1 MRFSAVFGMFLEIC
15 FAFDSETD
23 KTPKNS
29 TLFSVV
35 LSLDTIGGGGVEWGK
50 WAFFLIVPEKRRKR
64 RTKTMRKKSL
74 RFISAA
80 LAVSMMASTLPVG
93 AFALE
98 VGAGETTAAVSEQ
111 EAATVLSHDGGTIN
125 AGHYIMESGNYTGGF
140 TIDTTGDV
148 TIDIT
153 GEVTVT
159 GVVKFLHVTGTGKV
173 IINGTKDGVDQKIK
187 MTTNCKTVDTEDTGI
202 VYLDAAGA
210 DVTCNGGDYYS
221 VETSNVVSAYS
232 VFCVKDGSLK
242 LNEVTAEAGNRTGVV
257 DCGKT
262 NSSASVE
269 IHGGSFKASGIDS
282 EVIDCR
288 YKGSV
293 SIYNAKLE
301 MHNGGNYVL
310 SASGSSADLK
320 IYNSTVVGENENS
333 CVTVQHGGSFWAE
346 NCEFTSVG
354 NQNYNGGLL
363 YMLSGKAT
371 IKDSNYV
378 AEQNGVTGILAQYL
392 GFASLNGPH
401 KLTVENTKIKGCENA
416 LSFGYD
422 PEGSDIKLKN
432 VTFEDNETDIYL
444 KNDSSTPTNAPQ
456 VELDEGTKDTAGAI
470 TVQVANPAEGV
481 QITTKTT
488 GKDYQQSL
496 KLTSKN
502 DGWLIGYKKDADGD
516 ADGEYRYLTQR
527 EDDKHFGLNTINAT
541 ATTGE
546 GDDVITLGPYAQL
559 KEGTPVNLTA
569 DIPDNARVTGWKAE
583 KIAAEGV
590 TEVYGVVDYDH
601 ENPETAILTMPKGDL
616 TVTAEY
622 EIIVDPGTSDT
633 DYGGDIAAG
642 VVIGGIAAVGA
653 YEVGTGL
660 YRILA
665 MDDVAMPTNRIA
677 LAKLLWERAGKPEPE
692 STALYSDIS
701 AEDTDAQKAA
711 RWAVEQGLMNDAEDG
726 KFHPAFPVSKLRVC
740 LTWENA
746 KQKGLFD

>member
-1 MRFSAVFGMFLEIC
+1 
-15 FAFDSETD
+15 
-23 KTPKNS
+23 
-29 TLFSVV
+29 
-35 LSLDTIGGGGVEWGK
+35 
-50 WAFFLIVPEKRRKR
+50 
-64 RTKTMRKKSL
+64 MRKKSL

-111 EAATVLSHDGGTIN
+111 KAATPCHLDGGKTI
-125 AGHYIMESGNYTGGF
+125 GETFVETYGTVYTLSGNYTQGI
-140 TIDTTGDV
+140 TIETKQ
-148 TIDIT
+148 DIT
-153 GEVTVT
+153 INIEGEVTIT
-159 GVVKFLHVTGTGKV
+159 GVAKFLDVTGTGKV
-173 IINGTKDGVDQKIK
+173 TINGTKEGANQKIK
-187 MTTNCKTVDTEDTGI
+187 MTTNCREVGGDTGI

-221 VETSNVVSAYS
+221 EETSEVWSTYS

-242 LNEVTAEAGNRTGVV
+242 LNEVTAEAGWNTHVINCEG
-257 DCGKT
+257 

-269 IHGGSFKASGIDS
+269 IHGGNFKASESNSGGID
-282 EVIDCR
+282 CGG
-288 YKGSV
+288 KGSV
-293 SIYNAKLE
+293 SIYNAKVE
-301 MHNGGNYVL
+301 SGNYVL
-310 SASGSSADLK
+310 AVGGSSAELK
-320 IYNSTVVGENENS
+320 IYNSTVVGENKSS
-333 CVTVQHGGSFWAE
+333 CVTVQYGGSFWAE

-354 NQNYNGGLL
+354 NQSYSGGFL

-378 AEQNGVTGILAQYL
+378 AEQNGLTGILAQYL
-392 GFASLNGPH
+392 TVPGLTGPH
-401 KLTVENTKIKGCENA
+401 KLTVENTKIKGCKEAFN
-416 LSFGYD
+416 LEYD

-432 VTFEDNETDIYL
+432 VTFENNETDIYL
-444 KNDSSTPTNAPQ
+444 SNDSSTPTNAPQ

-502 DGWLIGYKKDADGD
+502 DGWLIGYEKDADGD
-516 ADGEYRYLTQR
+516 ADGEYRYLTKR
-527 EDDKHFGLNTINAT
+527 KGDKYFGLNTINAT

-546 GDDVITLGPYAQL
+546 GDNVTTLKPYAQL
-559 KEGTPVNLTA
+559 KEGTPVKLTA
-569 DIPDNARVTGWKAE
+569 DIPDNARVTGWKVE

-590 TEVYGVVDYDH
+590 IEVYGVVDYDH
-601 ENPETAILTMPKGDL
+601 ENPETATLTMPDYDIF
-616 TVTAEY
+616 VTAEY
-622 EIIVDPGTSDT
+622 EEGATVDPGTGDS

-711 RWAVEQGLMNDAEDG
+711 RWAVEQELLNDAEDG

>member
-1 MRFSAVFGMFLEIC
+1 
-15 FAFDSETD
+15 
-23 KTPKNS
+23 
-29 TLFSVV
+29 
-35 LSLDTIGGGGVEWGK
+35 
-50 WAFFLIVPEKRRKR
+50 
-64 RTKTMRKKSL
+64 MRKKSL

-111 EAATVLSHDGGTIN
+111 KAATSYRLKGGETIDEDFVVAN
-125 AGHYIMESGNYTGGF
+125 GAVYTLSGNYSRG
-140 TIDTTGDV
+140 ISITTSK
-148 TIDIT
+148 DIT
-153 GEVTVT
+153 INIEGEVTVT

-173 IINGTKDGVDQKIK
+173 IINGTKDGAAIK
-187 MTTNCKTVDTEDTGI
+187 MTTNCEAVDTIDSGI
-202 VYLDAAGA
+202 VCLDAAGA

-221 VETSNVVSAYS
+221 EETSDIWSTYS

-242 LNEVTAEAGNRTGVV
+242 LNAVTAEAGKGTDVV
-257 DCGKT
+257 DCGETNSSAT

-269 IHGGSFKASGIDS
+269 IHGGSFKASGS
-282 EVIDCR
+282 SSGVIDCR

-293 SIYNAKLE
+293 SIYNATLE
-301 MHNGGNYVL
+301 MHNGGAYVL
-310 SASGSSADLK
+310 AASGSSADLK
-320 IYNSTVVGENENS
+320 IYNSTVVGENEHS

-354 NQNYNGGLL
+354 NRNYHGGLL
-363 YMLSGKAT
+363 YMLSGEAT

-378 AEQNGVTGILAQYL
+378 AKQNGVTGILAQYL
-392 GFASLNGPH
+392 GFAFLNGPH

-444 KNDSSTPTNAPQ
+444 KNDSSTPANAPQ
-456 VELDEGTKDTAGAI
+456 VELDENTKDTAGAI
-470 TVQVANPAEGV
+470 TVEVAHPAEGV

-488 GKDYQQSL
+488 GKDYQQNL
-496 KLTSKN
+496 KLASKN
-502 DGWLIGYKKDADGD
+502 DDWLIGYKKD

-527 EDDKHFGLNTINAT
+527 KDDKYFGLNTINAT

-546 GDDVITLGPYAQL
+546 GDNVTTLEPYAQL
-559 KEGTPVNLTA
+559 KEGTPVKLTA
-569 DIPDNARVTGWKAE
+569 DILEGKKFARWKVEKVADGTPVTGLLDAE
-583 KIAAEGV
+583 
-590 TEVYGVVDYDH
+590 TENTENTSFSMPEYDV
-601 ENPETAILTMPKGDL
+601 II
-616 TVTAEY
+616 TAEY
-622 EIIVDPGTSDT
+622 EDEIIVDPGTSDT

-711 RWAVEQGLMNDAEDG
+711 RWAVEQELLNDAEDG

-746 KQKGLFD
+746 KQKGLFDKTEA

>member
-1 MRFSAVFGMFLEIC
+1 
-15 FAFDSETD
+15 
-23 KTPKNS
+23 
-29 TLFSVV
+29 
-35 LSLDTIGGGGVEWGK
+35 
-50 WAFFLIVPEKRRKR
+50 
-64 RTKTMRKKSL
+64 MRKKSL

-98 VGAGETTAAVSEQ
+98 VGAADPAATVSEQ
-111 EAATVLSHDGGTIN
+111 KAATSHRLEGGEIIDDVAYGTV
-125 AGHYIMESGNYTGGF
+125 YTLSGNYTQGI
-140 TIDTTGDV
+140 TIKTKQ
-148 TIDIT
+148 DIT
-153 GEVTVT
+153 INIEGEVTIT
-159 GVVKFLHVTGTGKV
+159 GVAKFLDVTGTGKV
-173 IINGTKDGVDQKIK
+173 TINGTKEGANQKIK
-187 MTTNCKTVDTEDTGI
+187 MTTDFNVMNTGDTGV
-202 VYLDAAGA
+202 VYLEAAGA

-221 VETSNVVSAYS
+221 KETSDVISTYS

-242 LNEVTAEAGNRTGVV
+242 LNAVTAEAGKSTDVV
-257 DCGKT
+257 DCGGT

-269 IHGGSFKASGIDS
+269 IHGGSFKASGS
-282 EVIDCR
+282 NSGVIDCNS
-288 YKGSV
+288 KGT
-293 SIYNAKLE
+293 IYNATLE
-301 MHNGGNYVL
+301 MHNGGSYVL
-310 SASGSSADLK
+310 AAGGSSADLK

-333 CVTVQHGGSFWAE
+333 CVSVQHGGSFWAE

-354 NQNYNGGLL
+354 NQNYHGGLL
-363 YMLSGKAT
+363 YMLSGEAT

-392 GFASLNGPH
+392 GFAFLNGPH
-401 KLTVENTKIKGCENA
+401 KLTVENTKIKGCEKA

-456 VELDEGTKDTAGAI
+456 VELDEGTKDTVGAI

-488 GKDYQQSL
+488 GKDYQQNL
-496 KLTSKN
+496 KLTGKN
-502 DGWLIGYKKDADGD
+502 DDWLIGYKKD

-527 EDDKHFGLNTINAT
+527 KGDKYFGLNTINAT

-546 GDDVITLGPYAQL
+546 GDNVTTLKPYAQL

-569 DIPDNARVTGWKAE
+569 DILEGKKFARWKVEKVADGTPVTGLLDAE
-583 KIAAEGV
+583 
-590 TEVYGVVDYDH
+590 TENTENTSFSMPEYDV
-601 ENPETAILTMPKGDL
+601 II
-616 TVTAEY
+616 TAEY
-622 EIIVDPGTSDT
+622 EDEIIVDPGTGDT

-711 RWAVEQGLMNDAEDG
+711 RWAVEQELLKDDTSEDEQ

-740 LTWENA
+740 LTWEKA
-746 KQKGLFD
+746 KQKGLFDQNTEA

>member
-1 MRFSAVFGMFLEIC
+1 
-15 FAFDSETD
+15 
-23 KTPKNS
+23 
-29 TLFSVV
+29 
-35 LSLDTIGGGGVEWGK
+35 
-50 WAFFLIVPEKRRKR
+50 
-64 RTKTMRKKSL
+64 MRKKSL

-98 VGAGETTAAVSEQ
+98 VGAADPAAAVSEQ
-111 EAATVLSHDGGTIN
+111 KAATSHRLGGGEIIGEGFVKAYGTV
-125 AGHYIMESGNYTGGF
+125 YTLSGNYTQSI
-140 TIDTTGDV
+140 TIETKQDITINIDDEV
-148 TIDIT
+148 TI
-153 GEVTVT
+153 T
-159 GVVKFLHVTGTGKV
+159 GVAKFLDVTGTGKV
-173 IINGTKDGVDQKIK
+173 TINGTKDGVDQKIK
-187 MTTNCKTVDTEDTGI
+187 MTTDHDHDVIDTGYTG
-202 VYLDAAGA
+202 VVFLEAAGA

-221 VETSNVVSAYS
+221 KETSHVGASYS

-242 LNEVTAEAGNRTGVV
+242 LNEVTAEAGERTHVI
-257 DCGKT
+257 DCGG

-269 IHGGSFKASGIDS
+269 IHGGNFKASGFNS
-282 EVIDCR
+282 GGIDCR
-288 YKGSV
+288 GKGSV
-293 SIYNAKLE
+293 SIYNAKVE
-301 MHNGGNYVL
+301 SGNYVL
-310 SASGSSADLK
+310 AVSGSSAELK

-333 CVTVQHGGSFWAE
+333 CVTVQSGGSFWAE

-354 NQNYNGGLL
+354 NRNYNGGLL

-378 AEQNGVTGILAQYL
+378 AEQNGLTGILAQYL
-392 GFASLNGPH
+392 TVPGLTGPH
-401 KLTVENTKIKGCENA
+401 KLTVENTKIKGCKEAFN
-416 LSFGYD
+416 LEYD

-432 VTFEDNETDIYL
+432 VTFENNETDIYL
-444 KNDSSTPTNAPQ
+444 ENDSSTPANAPQ
-456 VELDEGTKDTAGAI
+456 VKLDEGTKDTAGAI

-502 DGWLIGYKKDADGD
+502 DGWLIGYEKDADGD

-527 EDDKHFGLNTINAT
+527 KGDNYFGLNTINAT

-546 GDDVITLGPYAQL
+546 GDNATTLESYAQL
-559 KEGTPVNLTA
+559 TEGTPVKLTA
-569 DIPDNARVTGWKAE
+569 DIPDNARVTGWKVE

-590 TEVYGVVDYDH
+590 IEVYGVVDYDH
-601 ENPETAILTMPKGDL
+601 ENPETATLTMPNYDIF
-616 TVTAEY
+616 VTAEY
-622 EIIVDPGTSDT
+622 EEGATVDPGTGDS

-711 RWAVEQGLMNDAEDG
+711 RWAVEQELLNDAEDG

>member
-1 MRFSAVFGMFLEIC
+1 
-15 FAFDSETD
+15 
-23 KTPKNS
+23 
-29 TLFSVV
+29 
-35 LSLDTIGGGGVEWGK
+35 
-50 WAFFLIVPEKRRKR
+50 
-64 RTKTMRKKSL
+64 MRKKSL

-111 EAATVLSHDGGTIN
+111 KAATPHPLGGGEKIGETFVK
-125 AGHYIMESGNYTGGF
+125 AYGTVYTLSGNYTQSI
-140 TIDTTGDV
+140 TIETKQDITINIDDEV
-148 TIDIT
+148 TI
-153 GEVTVT
+153 T
-159 GVVKFLHVTGTGKV
+159 GVAKFLDVTGTGKV
-173 IINGTKDGVDQKIK
+173 TINGTKDGVDQKIK
-187 MTTNCKTVDTEDTGI
+187 MTTDCNVMNTGDTGV
-202 VYLDAAGA
+202 VYLEAAGA

-221 VETSNVVSAYS
+221 KETSEVNSTYS

-242 LNEVTAEAGNRTGVV
+242 LNEVTAEAGERTHVI
-257 DCGKT
+257 DCGG

-269 IHGGSFKASGIDS
+269 IHGGNFKASGINS
-282 EVIDCR
+282 GGIDCR
-288 YKGSV
+288 GKGSV
-293 SIYNAKLE
+293 SIYNAKVE
-301 MHNGGNYVL
+301 SGNYVL
-310 SASGSSADLK
+310 AVGGSSAELK

-333 CVTVQHGGSFWAE
+333 CVTVQSGGSFWAE

-354 NQNYNGGLL
+354 NRNYNGGLL

-378 AEQNGVTGILAQYL
+378 AERNSVTGILAQYL
-392 GFASLNGPH
+392 AFAFLNGPH
-401 KLTVENTKIKGCENA
+401 KLTVENTKIKGCKKAFE
-416 LSFGYD
+416 LEYD
-422 PEGSDIKLKN
+422 REGSDIELKN

-444 KNDSSTPTNAPQ
+444 KNDSSTPANAPQ

-470 TVQVANPAEGV
+470 TVEVAHPAEGV

-488 GKDYQQSL
+488 GKDYQQNL
-496 KLTSKN
+496 KLTGKN
-502 DGWLIGYKKDADGD
+502 DDWLIGYEKG

-527 EDDKHFGLNTINAT
+527 KGNEYYGLNTINAT

-546 GDDVITLGPYAQL
+546 GDNATTLESYAQL
-559 KEGTPVNLTA
+559 TEGTPVKLTA
-569 DIPDNARVTGWKAE
+569 DIPGGKPCTGWKVE

-590 TEVYGVVDYDH
+590 TEVHDAGVIKYDP
-601 ENPETAILTMPKGDL
+601 ENPETATLTMPDYDIF
-616 TVTAEY
+616 VTAEY
-622 EIIVDPGTSDT
+622 EYEDGSVDPGTSDT

-711 RWAVEQGLMNDAEDG
+711 RWAVEQELLNDAEDG

>member
-1 MRFSAVFGMFLEIC
+1 
-15 FAFDSETD
+15 
-23 KTPKNS
+23 
-29 TLFSVV
+29 
-35 LSLDTIGGGGVEWGK
+35 
-50 WAFFLIVPEKRRKR
+50 
-64 RTKTMRKKSL
+64 MRKKSL

-111 EAATVLSHDGGTIN
+111 KAATSYRLEGGEIIGEGFVEANGTV
-125 AGHYIMESGNYTGGF
+125 YTLSGNYTKGI
-140 TIDTTGDV
+140 TIETKQAITINIDDEV
-148 TIDIT
+148 TI
-153 GEVTVT
+153 T
-159 GVVKFLHVTGTGKV
+159 GVAKFLDVTGTGKV
-173 IINGTKDGVDQKIK
+173 TINGTKDGVDQNIK
-187 MTTNCKTVDTEDTGI
+187 MTTDHDHDVIDTGYTG
-202 VYLDAAGA
+202 VVFLEAAGA

-221 VETSNVVSAYS
+221 KETSHVGASYS

-242 LNEVTAEAGNRTGVV
+242 LNEVTAEAGWNTHVINCEG
-257 DCGKT
+257 

-269 IHGGSFKASGIDS
+269 IHGGNFKASESNSGGID
-282 EVIDCR
+282 CGG
-288 YKGSV
+288 KGSV
-293 SIYNAKLE
+293 SIYNAKVE
-301 MHNGGNYVL
+301 SGNYVL
-310 SASGSSADLK
+310 AVGGSSAELK
-320 IYNSTVVGENENS
+320 IYNSTVVGENKSS
-333 CVTVQHGGSFWAE
+333 CVTVQYGGSFWAE

-363 YMLSGKAT
+363 YMLSGEAT

-392 GFASLNGPH
+392 TVPGLNGPH
-401 KLTVENTKIKGCENA
+401 KLTVENTKIKGCEKA
-416 LSFGYD
+416 FELEYD
-422 PEGSDIKLKN
+422 LEGSDIKLKN

-444 KNDSSTPTNAPQ
+444 KNDSSTPANAPQ

-470 TVQVANPAEGV
+470 TVEVAYPAEGV
-481 QITTKTT
+481 QITTKNT
-488 GKDYQQSL
+488 GKDYQQNL
-496 KLTSKN
+496 KLAGKN
-502 DGWLIGYKKDADGD
+502 DDWLIGYEKDAG
-516 ADGEYRYLTQR
+516 GEYRYLTQR
-527 EDDKHFGLNTINAT
+527 KGDKYFGLNTINAT

-546 GDDVITLGPYAQL
+546 GDNVTTLKPYAQL

-569 DIPDNARVTGWKAE
+569 DILEGKKFARWKVEKVADGTPVTGLLDAE
-583 KIAAEGV
+583 
-590 TEVYGVVDYDH
+590 TENTENTSFSMPEYDV
-601 ENPETAILTMPKGDL
+601 II
-616 TVTAEY
+616 TAEY
-622 EIIVDPGTSDT
+622 EDEIIVDPGTGDT

-711 RWAVEQGLMNDAEDG
+711 RWAVEQELLNDAEDG

-746 KQKGLFD
+746 KQKGLFDKTEA

>member
-1 MRFSAVFGMFLEIC
+1 
-15 FAFDSETD
+15 
-23 KTPKNS
+23 
-29 TLFSVV
+29 
-35 LSLDTIGGGGVEWGK
+35 
-50 WAFFLIVPEKRRKR
+50 
-64 RTKTMRKKSL
+64 MRKKSL

-111 EAATVLSHDGGTIN
+111 KAATSHRLGGSEIIGEGFVEAYGTV
-125 AGHYIMESGNYTGGF
+125 YTLSGNYTQGI
-140 TIDTTGDV
+140 TIETKQDITINIDDEV
-148 TIDIT
+148 TI
-153 GEVTVT
+153 T
-159 GVVKFLHVTGTGKV
+159 GVAKFLDVTGTGKV
-173 IINGTKDGVDQKIK
+173 TINGTKDGVDQKIK
-187 MTTNCKTVDTEDTGI
+187 MTTDHDHDVIDTGYTG
-202 VYLDAAGA
+202 VVFLEAAGA

-221 VETSNVVSAYS
+221 KEMSNVGASYS

-242 LNEVTAEAGNRTGVV
+242 LNEVTAEAGRSTHVINCEG
-257 DCGKT
+257 

-269 IHGGSFKASGIDS
+269 IHRGNFKASESNSGGID
-282 EVIDCR
+282 CGG
-288 YKGSV
+288 KGSV
-293 SIYNAKLE
+293 SIYNAKVE
-301 MHNGGNYVL
+301 SGNYVL
-310 SASGSSADLK
+310 SVGGSSAELK
-320 IYNSTVVGENENS
+320 IYNSTVVGENKSS
-333 CVTVQHGGSFWAE
+333 CVTVQYGGSFWAE
-346 NCEFTSVG
+346 NCEFTSVE
-354 NQNYNGGLL
+354 NQSYSGGFL

-378 AEQNGVTGILAQYL
+378 AEQNGLTGILAQYL
-392 GFASLNGPH
+392 TVPGLTGPH
-401 KLTVENTKIKGCENA
+401 KLTVENTKIKGCKEAFN
-416 LSFGYD
+416 LEYD

-432 VTFEDNETDIYL
+432 VTFENNETDIYL
-444 KNDSSTPTNAPQ
+444 ENDSSTPANAPQ
-456 VELDEGTKDTAGAI
+456 VKLDKGTKDTAGAI
-470 TVQVANPAEGV
+470 TVEVENPANGV

-488 GKDYQQSL
+488 DEDYQQNL
-496 KLTSKN
+496 KLASKN
-502 DGWLIGYKKDADGD
+502 DGWLIGYKKDADG
-516 ADGEYRYLTQR
+516 EYRYLTKR
-527 EDDKHFGLNTINAT
+527 EGDNYFGLNTINAT

-546 GDDVITLGPYAQL
+546 GDNVTTLKPYAQL
-559 KEGTPVNLTA
+559 KEGTPVKLTA
-569 DIPDNARVTGWKAE
+569 DIPEGKKFARWKVEKVADGTPVTGLLDAE
-583 KIAAEGV
+583 
-590 TEVYGVVDYDH
+590 TENTENTSFSMPEYDV
-601 ENPETAILTMPKGDL
+601 II
-616 TVTAEY
+616 TAEY
-622 EIIVDPGTSDT
+622 EDEIIVDPGTGDS

-711 RWAVEQGLMNDAEDG
+711 RWAVEQELLNDAEDG

>member
-1 MRFSAVFGMFLEIC
+1 
-15 FAFDSETD
+15 
-23 KTPKNS
+23 
-29 TLFSVV
+29 
-35 LSLDTIGGGGVEWGK
+35 
-50 WAFFLIVPEKRRKR
+50 
-64 RTKTMRKKSL
+64 MRKKSL

-111 EAATVLSHDGGTIN
+111 EAAKSHRLDGGEKIGEEFVEAKGTV
-125 AGHYIMESGNYTGGF
+125 YTLSGNYTKGI
-140 TIDTTGDV
+140 TIETKQDITINIDDEV
-148 TIDIT
+148 TI
-153 GEVTVT
+153 T
-159 GVVKFLHVTGTGKV
+159 GVAKFLHVTGTGKV
-173 IINGTKDGVDQKIK
+173 TINGTKDGADQNIK
-187 MTTNCKTVDTEDTGI
+187 MKTDCDVMNTGDTGI

-221 VETSNVVSAYS
+221 EEMSDADSTYS

-242 LNEVTAEAGNRTGVV
+242 LNAVTAEAGKRTDVV
-257 DCGKT
+257 DCGETNSSAT

-269 IHGGSFKASGIDS
+269 IHGGSFKASGIS
-282 EVIDCR
+282 SGVIDCNS
-288 YKGSV
+288 KGT
-293 SIYNAKLE
+293 IYNATLE

-310 SASGSSADLK
+310 DAIGSSAELK

-333 CVTVQHGGSFWAE
+333 CVTVQFGGSFWAE

-363 YMLSGKAT
+363 YMLSGEAT
-371 IKDSNYV
+371 IKDSSYV
-378 AEQNGVTGILAQYL
+378 TKQSGATGILAQYL
-392 GFASLNGPH
+392 NFASLNGPH

-432 VTFEDNETDIYL
+432 VTFEDNKTDIYL
-444 KNDSSTPTNAPQ
+444 SNDSSTPTNAPQ

-488 GKDYQQSL
+488 GKDYQQNL
-496 KLTSKN
+496 KLTGKN
-502 DGWLIGYKKDADGD
+502 DDWLIGYEKG

-527 EDDKHFGLNTINAT
+527 KGNEYYGLNTINAT
-541 ATTGE
+541 ATTGK
-546 GDDVITLGPYAQL
+546 GDNVTTLGPYAQL
-559 KEGTPVNLTA
+559 KEGTPVKLTA
-569 DIPDNARVTGWKAE
+569 DIPDNARVTGWKVE

-590 TEVYGVVDYDH
+590 IEVYGVVDYDH
-601 ENPETAILTMPKGDL
+601 ENPETATLTMPDYDIF
-616 TVTAEY
+616 VTAEY
-622 EIIVDPGTSDT
+622 EDEIIVDPGTGDT

-711 RWAVEQGLMNDAEDG
+711 RWAVEQELLNDAEDG

>member
-1 MRFSAVFGMFLEIC
+1 
-15 FAFDSETD
+15 
-23 KTPKNS
+23 
-29 TLFSVV
+29 
-35 LSLDTIGGGGVEWGK
+35 
-50 WAFFLIVPEKRRKR
+50 
-64 RTKTMRKKSL
+64 MRKKSL

-98 VGAGETTAAVSEQ
+98 VGAADPAATVSEQ
-111 EAATVLSHDGGTIN
+111 KAATSHRLEGGKPIDEDFVVAYGTV
-125 AGHYIMESGNYTGGF
+125 YTLSGNYTQGI
-140 TIDTTGDV
+140 TIETKQDITINIDDEV
-148 TIDIT
+148 TI
-153 GEVTVT
+153 T
-159 GVVKFLHVTGTGKV
+159 GVAKFLDVTGTGKV
-173 IINGTKDGVDQKIK
+173 TINGTKDGVDQKIK
-187 MTTNCKTVDTEDTGI
+187 MTTDCNVMNTGDTGV
-202 VYLDAAGA
+202 VYLEAAGA

-221 VETSNVVSAYS
+221 KETSEVNSTYS

-242 LNEVTAEAGNRTGVV
+242 LNEVTAEAGERTQVI
-257 DCGKT
+257 DCGG

-269 IHGGSFKASGIDS
+269 IHGGNFKASGFNS
-282 EVIDCR
+282 GGIDCR
-288 YKGSV
+288 GKGSV
-293 SIYNAKLE
+293 SIYNAKVE
-301 MHNGGNYVL
+301 SGNYVL
-310 SASGSSADLK
+310 AVSGSSAELK

-333 CVTVQHGGSFWAE
+333 CVTVQSGGSFWAE

-354 NQNYNGGLL
+354 NRNYNGGLL

-378 AEQNGVTGILAQYL
+378 AERNSVTGILAQYL
-392 GFASLNGPH
+392 DFAFLNGPH
-401 KLTVENTKIKGCENA
+401 KLTVENTKIKGCEKA
-416 LSFGYD
+416 FELEYD
-422 PEGSDIKLKN
+422 REGSDIELKN

-444 KNDSSTPTNAPQ
+444 KNDSSTPANAPQ

-470 TVQVANPAEGV
+470 TVEVAHPAEGV

-502 DGWLIGYKKDADGD
+502 DDWLIGYEKDTDGD
-516 ADGEYRYLTQR
+516 ADGEYRYLTKR
-527 EDDKHFGLNTINAT
+527 KGDKYFGLNTINAT

-546 GDDVITLGPYAQL
+546 GDNATTLESYAQL
-559 KEGTPVNLTA
+559 TEGTPVKLTA
-569 DIPDNARVTGWKAE
+569 DILEGKKFTGWKVEKVADGTPVTGLLDAE
-583 KIAAEGV
+583 
-590 TEVYGVVDYDH
+590 TENTENTSFSMPEYDV
-601 ENPETAILTMPKGDL
+601 II
-616 TVTAEY
+616 TAEY
-622 EIIVDPGTSDT
+622 ENEIVVDPGTGDS

-711 RWAVEQGLMNDAEDG
+711 RWAVEQELLNDAEDG

>member
-1 MRFSAVFGMFLEIC
+1 
-15 FAFDSETD
+15 
-23 KTPKNS
+23 
-29 TLFSVV
+29 
-35 LSLDTIGGGGVEWGK
+35 
-50 WAFFLIVPEKRRKR
+50 
-64 RTKTMRKKSL
+64 MRKKSL

-111 EAATVLSHDGGTIN
+111 KAATSHRLGGREIIGEGFVETY
-125 AGHYIMESGNYTGGF
+125 GTVYTLSGNYTQGI
-140 TIDTTGDV
+140 TIETKQ
-148 TIDIT
+148 DIT
-153 GEVTVT
+153 INIEGEVTIT
-159 GVVKFLHVTGTGKV
+159 GVAKFLDVTGTGKV
-173 IINGTKDGVDQKIK
+173 TINGTKDGVDQKIK
-187 MTTNCKTVDTEDTGI
+187 MTTDCNVMNTGDTGV
-202 VYLDAAGA
+202 VYLEAAGA

-221 VETSNVVSAYS
+221 KETSEVNSTYS

-242 LNEVTAEAGNRTGVV
+242 LNEVTAEAGERTHVI
-257 DCGKT
+257 DCGG

-269 IHGGSFKASGIDS
+269 IHGGNFKASGINS
-282 EVIDCR
+282 GGIDCR
-288 YKGSV
+288 GKGSV
-293 SIYNAKLE
+293 SIYNAKVE
-301 MHNGGNYVL
+301 SGNYVL
-310 SASGSSADLK
+310 AVGGSSAELK

-333 CVTVQHGGSFWAE
+333 CVTVQSGGSFWAE

-354 NQNYNGGLL
+354 NRNYNGGLL

-378 AEQNGVTGILAQYL
+378 AERNSVTGILAQYL
-392 GFASLNGPH
+392 DFAFLNGPH
-401 KLTVENTKIKGCENA
+401 KLTVENTKIKGCEKA
-416 LSFGYD
+416 FELEYD
-422 PEGSDIKLKN
+422 REGSDIELKN

-444 KNDSSTPTNAPQ
+444 KNDSSTPANAPQ

-488 GKDYQQSL
+488 GKDYQQNL
-496 KLTSKN
+496 KLASKN
-502 DGWLIGYKKDADGD
+502 DGWLIGYEKDADGD

-527 EDDKHFGLNTINAT
+527 KGDKYFGLNTINAT

-546 GDDVITLGPYAQL
+546 GDNVTTLKPYAQL

-569 DIPDNARVTGWKAE
+569 DILEGKKFARWKVEKVADGTPVTGLLDAE
-583 KIAAEGV
+583 
-590 TEVYGVVDYDH
+590 TENTENTSFSMPEYDV
-601 ENPETAILTMPKGDL
+601 II
-616 TVTAEY
+616 TAEY
-622 EIIVDPGTSDT
+622 ENESIVDPGTSDT

-711 RWAVEQGLMNDAEDG
+711 RWAVEQELLNDAEDG

>member
-1 MRFSAVFGMFLEIC
+1 
-15 FAFDSETD
+15 
-23 KTPKNS
+23 
-29 TLFSVV
+29 
-35 LSLDTIGGGGVEWGK
+35 
-50 WAFFLIVPEKRRKR
+50 
-64 RTKTMRKKSL
+64 MRKKSL

-98 VGAGETTAAVSEQ
+98 VGAADPAAAVSEQ
-111 EAATVLSHDGGTIN
+111 KAATSHRLGGGEIIGEGFVKAYGTV
-125 AGHYIMESGNYTGGF
+125 YTLSGNYTQSI
-140 TIDTTGDV
+140 TIETKQDITINIDDEV
-148 TIDIT
+148 TI
-153 GEVTVT
+153 T
-159 GVVKFLHVTGTGKV
+159 GVAKFLDVTGTGKV
-173 IINGTKDGVDQKIK
+173 TINGTKDGVDQKIK
-187 MTTNCKTVDTEDTGI
+187 MTTDCNVMNTGDTGV
-202 VYLDAAGA
+202 VYLEAAGA

-221 VETSNVVSAYS
+221 KETSEVNSTYS

-242 LNEVTAEAGNRTGVV
+242 LNEVTAEAGERTHVI
-257 DCGKT
+257 DCGG

-269 IHGGSFKASGIDS
+269 IHGGNFKASGINS
-282 EVIDCR
+282 GGIDCR
-288 YKGSV
+288 GKGSV
-293 SIYNAKLE
+293 SIYNAKVE
-301 MHNGGNYVL
+301 SGNYVL
-310 SASGSSADLK
+310 AVGGSSAELK

-333 CVTVQHGGSFWAE
+333 CVTVQSGGSFWAE

-354 NQNYNGGLL
+354 NRNYNGGLL

-378 AEQNGVTGILAQYL
+378 AERNSVTGILAQYL
-392 GFASLNGPH
+392 AFAFLNGPH
-401 KLTVENTKIKGCENA
+401 KLTVENTKIKGCKKAFE
-416 LSFGYD
+416 LEYD
-422 PEGSDIKLKN
+422 REGSDIELKN

-444 KNDSSTPTNAPQ
+444 KNDSSTPANAPQ

-470 TVQVANPAEGV
+470 TVEVAYPADGV

-488 GKDYQQSL
+488 GKDYQQNL
-496 KLTSKN
+496 KLTGKN
-502 DGWLIGYKKDADGD
+502 DGWLIGYEKG

-527 EDDKHFGLNTINAT
+527 KGDKYFGLNTINAT

-546 GDDVITLGPYAQL
+546 GDNVTTLKPYAQL

-569 DIPDNARVTGWKAE
+569 DILEGKKFARWKVEKVADGTPVTGLLDAE
-583 KIAAEGV
+583 
-590 TEVYGVVDYDH
+590 TENTENTSFSMPEYDV
-601 ENPETAILTMPKGDL
+601 II
-616 TVTAEY
+616 TAEY
-622 EIIVDPGTSDT
+622 EDEIIVDPGTGDT

-711 RWAVEQGLMNDAEDG
+711 RWAVEQELLNDAEDG

>member
-1 MRFSAVFGMFLEIC
+1 
-15 FAFDSETD
+15 
-23 KTPKNS
+23 
-29 TLFSVV
+29 
-35 LSLDTIGGGGVEWGK
+35 
-50 WAFFLIVPEKRRKR
+50 
-64 RTKTMRKKSL
+64 MRKKSL

-98 VGAGETTAAVSEQ
+98 VGAADPAATVSEQ
-111 EAATVLSHDGGTIN
+111 KAATSHRLEGGKIIDEGFVEANGTV
-125 AGHYIMESGNYTGGF
+125 YTLSGNYTQG
-140 TIDTTGDV
+140 ISITTSK
-148 TIDIT
+148 DIT
-153 GEVTVT
+153 INIEGEVTVT
-159 GVVKFLHVTGTGKV
+159 GVDKFLDVTGTGKV
-173 IINGTKDGVDQKIK
+173 TINGTKDGAAIK
-187 MTTNCKTVDTEDTGI
+187 MTTNGEAVGTVDTGI

-221 VETSNVVSAYS
+221 AETSDVNSSYS

-242 LNEVTAEAGNRTGVV
+242 LNAVTAEAGNRTDVV
-257 DCGKT
+257 DCGET

-269 IHGGSFKASGIDS
+269 IHGGSFKASGIS
-282 EVIDCR
+282 SGVIDCR

-293 SIYNAKLE
+293 SIYNATLE

-310 SASGSSADLK
+310 DAIGSSAELK

-333 CVTVQHGGSFWAE
+333 CVTVQFGGSFWAE

-363 YMLSGKAT
+363 YMLSGEAT
-371 IKDSNYV
+371 IKDSSYV
-378 AEQNGVTGILAQYL
+378 TKQSGATGILAQYL
-392 GFASLNGPH
+392 NFASLNGPH
-401 KLTVENTKIKGCENA
+401 KLTVENTKIKGCEKA
-416 LSFGYD
+416 FELDYD

-432 VTFEDNETDIYL
+432 VTFEDNKTDIYL
-444 KNDSSTPTNAPQ
+444 SNDSSTLTNAPQ

-488 GKDYQQSL
+488 GEDYQQNL
-496 KLTSKN
+496 KLASKN
-502 DGWLIGYKKDADGD
+502 DDWLIGYKKD

-527 EDDKHFGLNTINAT
+527 KDDKYFGLNTINAT

-546 GDDVITLGPYAQL
+546 GDDVTTLEPYAQV

-569 DIPDNARVTGWKAE
+569 NAAPGGKKFARWKVEKVADGTPVTGLLDAE
-583 KIAAEGV
+583 
-590 TEVYGVVDYDH
+590 TENT
-601 ENPETAILTMPKGDL
+601 ENTSFSMPKYD
-616 TVTAEY
+616 VIITAEY
-622 EIIVDPGTSDT
+622 EEGATVDPGTSDT

-711 RWAVEQGLMNDAEDG
+711 RWAVEQELLNDAEDG

-740 LTWENA
+740 LTWEKA
-746 KQKGLFD
+746 KQKGLFDKTEA

>member
-1 MRFSAVFGMFLEIC
+1 
-15 FAFDSETD
+15 
-23 KTPKNS
+23 
-29 TLFSVV
+29 
-35 LSLDTIGGGGVEWGK
+35 
-50 WAFFLIVPEKRRKR
+50 
-64 RTKTMRKKSL
+64 MRKKSL

-111 EAATVLSHDGGTIN
+111 KAATPCHLDGGKTI
-125 AGHYIMESGNYTGGF
+125 GETFVETYGTVYTLSGNYTQGI
-140 TIDTTGDV
+140 TIETKQ
-148 TIDIT
+148 DIT
-153 GEVTVT
+153 INIDGEVTIT
-159 GVVKFLHVTGTGKV
+159 GVAKFLDVTGTGKV
-173 IINGTKDGVDQKIK
+173 TINGTKDGVDQKIK
-187 MTTNCKTVDTEDTGI
+187 MTTDCNVMNTGDTGV
-202 VYLDAAGA
+202 VYLEAAGA

-221 VETSNVVSAYS
+221 KETSEVNSTYS

-242 LNEVTAEAGNRTGVV
+242 LNEVTAEAGERTHVI
-257 DCGKT
+257 DCGG

-269 IHGGSFKASGIDS
+269 IHGGNFKASGINS
-282 EVIDCR
+282 GGIDCR
-288 YKGSV
+288 GKGSV
-293 SIYNAKLE
+293 SIYNAKVE
-301 MHNGGNYVL
+301 SGNYVL
-310 SASGSSADLK
+310 AVGGSSAELK

-333 CVTVQHGGSFWAE
+333 CVTVQSGGSFWAE

-354 NQNYNGGLL
+354 NRNYNGGLL

-378 AEQNGVTGILAQYL
+378 AERNSVTGILAQYL
-392 GFASLNGPH
+392 DFAFLNGPH
-401 KLTVENTKIKGCENA
+401 KLTVENTKIKGCEKA

-422 PEGSDIKLKN
+422 PDGSDIKLKN
-432 VTFEDNETDIYL
+432 VTFEDNKTDIYL
-444 KNDSSTPTNAPQ
+444 SNDSSTPTNAPQ

-502 DGWLIGYKKDADGD
+502 DDWLIGYKKD

-527 EDDKHFGLNTINAT
+527 KGDKYFGLNTINAT

-546 GDDVITLGPYAQL
+546 GDNVTTLGPYAQV
-559 KEGTPVNLTA
+559 KEDTEVTLTA
-569 DIPDNARVTGWKAE
+569 NAASGDTASGDKKFVRWKAE
-583 KIAAEGV
+583 KV
-590 TEVYGVVDYDH
+590 TADSVEDVSSLIVADS
-601 ENPETAILTMPKGDL
+601 ENPETATLTMPNYDIF
-616 TVTAEY
+616 VTAEY
-622 EIIVDPGTSDT
+622 EEGATVDPGTGDS

-711 RWAVEQGLMNDAEDG
+711 RWAVEQELLNDAEDG

>member
-1 MRFSAVFGMFLEIC
+1 
-15 FAFDSETD
+15 
-23 KTPKNS
+23 
-29 TLFSVV
+29 
-35 LSLDTIGGGGVEWGK
+35 
-50 WAFFLIVPEKRRKR
+50 
-64 RTKTMRKKSL
+64 MRKKSL

-111 EAATVLSHDGGTIN
+111 KAATSHRLKGGEIIGEGVANGTV
-125 AGHYIMESGNYTGGF
+125 YTLSGNYTKGI
-140 TIDTTGDV
+140 TIETKQ
-148 TIDIT
+148 DIT
-153 GEVTVT
+153 INIEGEVTVT

-173 IINGTKDGVDQKIK
+173 IINGTKDGAAIK
-187 MTTNCKTVDTEDTGI
+187 MTTNCEAVDTIDSGI

-221 VETSNVVSAYS
+221 EETSDIWSTYS

-242 LNEVTAEAGNRTGVV
+242 LNAVTAEAGKGTDVV

-269 IHGGSFKASGIDS
+269 IHGGSFKASGS
-282 EVIDCR
+282 NSGVIHCGN
-288 YKGSV
+288 KGTMT
-293 SIYNAKLE
+293 INNAKLE
-301 MHNGGNYVL
+301 MHNSGNYVL

-354 NQNYNGGLL
+354 NKNYKGGLL
-363 YMLSGKAT
+363 YMLSGEAT

-392 GFASLNGPH
+392 AFAFLNGPH

-432 VTFEDNETDIYL
+432 VTFEDNKTDIYL
-444 KNDSSTPTNAPQ
+444 SNDSSTPANAPQ
-456 VELDEGTKDTAGAI
+456 VELDEGTKDIAGAI

-488 GKDYQQSL
+488 DKDYQQNL

-516 ADGEYRYLTQR
+516 ADGEYRYLTKR
-527 EDDKHFGLNTINAT
+527 EGNDYYGLNTINAT

-546 GDDVITLGPYAQL
+546 GDNAITLEPYAQV
-559 KEGTPVNLTA
+559 KEDTEVTLTANAAPEGKKFARWKVEKVADGTPV
-569 DIPDNARVTGWKAE
+569 TGLLDAE
-583 KIAAEGV
+583 
-590 TEVYGVVDYDH
+590 TENTENTSFSMPEYDV
-601 ENPETAILTMPKGDL
+601 II
-616 TVTAEY
+616 TAEY
-622 EIIVDPGTSDT
+622 EDEIIVDPGTGDS

-711 RWAVEQGLMNDAEDG
+711 RWAVEQELLNDAEDG

-740 LTWENA
+740 LTWEKA

>member
-1 MRFSAVFGMFLEIC
+1 
-15 FAFDSETD
+15 
-23 KTPKNS
+23 
-29 TLFSVV
+29 
-35 LSLDTIGGGGVEWGK
+35 
-50 WAFFLIVPEKRRKR
+50 
-64 RTKTMRKKSL
+64 MRKKSL

-98 VGAGETTAAVSEQ
+98 VGAADPAAAVSEQ
-111 EAATVLSHDGGTIN
+111 KAATSHRLGGSEIIGEGFVETY
-125 AGHYIMESGNYTGGF
+125 GTVYTLSGNYTQGI
-140 TIDTTGDV
+140 TIETKQDITINIDDKV
-148 TIDIT
+148 TI
-153 GEVTVT
+153 T
-159 GVVKFLHVTGTGKV
+159 GVAKFLDVTGTGKV
-173 IINGTKDGVDQKIK
+173 TINGTKDGVDQKIK
-187 MTTNCKTVDTEDTGI
+187 MTTNFGEVGGDTGI

-221 VETSNVVSAYS
+221 EETSNVGSTYS

-242 LNEVTAEAGNRTGVV
+242 LNEVIAEAGESTKVV
-257 DCGKT
+257 DCGVYQT
-262 NSSASVE
+262 SSLATVE
-269 IHGGSFKASGIDS
+269 IQGGTFKAAGGNSG
-282 EVIDCR
+282 VIDCGN
-288 YKGSV
+288 KGTMT
-293 SIYNAKLE
+293 INNTTLE
-301 MHNGGNYVL
+301 MHNGGSYVL
-310 SASGSSADLK
+310 AVGGSSAELK

-333 CVTVQHGGSFWAE
+333 CVTVQSGGSFWAE

-354 NQNYNGGLL
+354 NQSYNGGLL

-378 AEQNGVTGILAQYL
+378 AEQSGVNGIRTSYMLYG
-392 GFASLNGPH
+392 LNGPH
-401 KLTVENTKIKGCENA
+401 KLTVENTKIKGCEKA

-422 PEGSDIKLKN
+422 PDGSDIKLKN
-432 VTFEDNETDIYL
+432 VTFEDNKTDIYL
-444 KNDSSTPTNAPQ
+444 SNDSSTPTNAPQ
-456 VELDEGTKDTAGAI
+456 VELDKGTKDTAGAI
-470 TVQVANPAEGV
+470 TVEVENPANGV

-488 GKDYQQSL
+488 DEDYQQNL
-496 KLTSKN
+496 KLASKN
-502 DGWLIGYKKDADGD
+502 DDWLIGYKKD

-527 EDDKHFGLNTINAT
+527 EGDEYFGLNTINAT

-546 GDDVITLGPYAQL
+546 GDNVTTLKPYAQL
-559 KEGTPVNLTA
+559 KEGTPVKLTA
-569 DIPDNARVTGWKAE
+569 DILDNARVTGWKVE

-590 TEVYGVVDYDH
+590 TEVHDAGVIKYDP
-601 ENPETAILTMPKGDL
+601 ENPETATLTMPNYDIF
-616 TVTAEY
+616 VTAEY
-622 EIIVDPGTSDT
+622 EEDATVDPGTGDS

-711 RWAVEQGLMNDAEDG
+711 RWAVEQELLNDAEDG

>member
-1 MRFSAVFGMFLEIC
+1 
-15 FAFDSETD
+15 
-23 KTPKNS
+23 
-29 TLFSVV
+29 
-35 LSLDTIGGGGVEWGK
+35 
-50 WAFFLIVPEKRRKR
+50 
-64 RTKTMRKKSL
+64 MRKKSL

-80 LAVSMMASTLPVG
+80 LAVCMMLSVLPVG

-111 EAATVLSHDGGTIN
+111 KAATPYPLGGGEKIGETFVK
-125 AGHYIMESGNYTGGF
+125 AYGTVYTLSGNYTQGI
-140 TIDTTGDV
+140 TIETKQDITINIDDKV
-148 TIDIT
+148 TI
-153 GEVTVT
+153 T
-159 GVVKFLHVTGTGKV
+159 GVAKFLDVTGTGKV
-173 IINGTKDGVDQKIK
+173 TINGTKDGVDQKIK
-187 MTTNCKTVDTEDTGI
+187 MTTNFGEVGGDTGI

-221 VETSNVVSAYS
+221 EETSNVGSTYS

-242 LNEVTAEAGNRTGVV
+242 LNEVIAEAGESTKVV
-257 DCGKT
+257 DCGVYQT
-262 NSSASVE
+262 SSLATVE
-269 IHGGSFKASGIDS
+269 IQGGTFKAAGGNSGGID
-282 EVIDCR
+282 CGG
-288 YKGSV
+288 KGSV
-293 SIYNAKLE
+293 SIYNAKVE
-301 MHNGGNYVL
+301 SGNYVL
-310 SASGSSADLK
+310 AVGGSSAELK

-333 CVTVQHGGSFWAE
+333 CVTVQSGGSFWAE

-354 NQNYNGGLL
+354 NRNYNGGFL

-378 AEQNGVTGILAQYL
+378 TERNSVTGILAQYL
-392 GFASLNGPH
+392 TVPGLNGPH
-401 KLTVENTKIKGCENA
+401 KLTVENTKIKGCEKA

-422 PEGSDIKLKN
+422 PDGSDIKLKN

-444 KNDSSTPTNAPQ
+444 ENDSSTPANAPQ
-456 VELDEGTKDTAGAI
+456 VKLDKGTKDTAGAI
-470 TVQVANPAEGV
+470 TVEVENPANGV

-488 GKDYQQSL
+488 DEDYQQNL
-496 KLTSKN
+496 KLASKN
-502 DGWLIGYKKDADGD
+502 DGWLIGYKKDADG
-516 ADGEYRYLTQR
+516 EYRYLTKR
-527 EDDKHFGLNTINAT
+527 EGDNYFGLNTINAT

-546 GDDVITLGPYAQL
+546 GDNVTTLKPYAQL

-569 DIPDNARVTGWKAE
+569 DILEGKKFARWKVEKVADGTPVTGLLDAE
-583 KIAAEGV
+583 
-590 TEVYGVVDYDH
+590 TENTENTSFSMPEYDV
-601 ENPETAILTMPKGDL
+601 II
-616 TVTAEY
+616 TAEY
-622 EIIVDPGTSDT
+622 ENESIVDPGTSDT

-711 RWAVEQGLMNDAEDG
+711 RWAVEQELLNDAEDG

>member
-1 MRFSAVFGMFLEIC
+1 
-15 FAFDSETD
+15 
-23 KTPKNS
+23 
-29 TLFSVV
+29 
-35 LSLDTIGGGGVEWGK
+35 
-50 WAFFLIVPEKRRKR
+50 
-64 RTKTMRKKSL
+64 MRKKSL

-98 VGAGETTAAVSEQ
+98 VGAADPAATVSEQ
-111 EAATVLSHDGGTIN
+111 KAATSHRLEGGKIIDEGFVEANGTV
-125 AGHYIMESGNYTGGF
+125 YTLSGNYTQG
-140 TIDTTGDV
+140 ISITTSK
-148 TIDIT
+148 DIT
-153 GEVTVT
+153 INIEGEVTVT
-159 GVVKFLHVTGTGKV
+159 GVAKFLHVTGTGKV
-173 IINGTKDGVDQKIK
+173 TINGTKDGANQNIK
-187 MTTNCKTVDTEDTGI
+187 MKTDCDVMNTGDTGI

-221 VETSNVVSAYS
+221 AETSDVVSAYS

-242 LNEVTAEAGNRTGVV
+242 LNAVTAEAGNRTDVV
-257 DCGKT
+257 DCG

-282 EVIDCR
+282 GVIDCNS
-288 YKGSV
+288 KGT
-293 SIYNAKLE
+293 IYNATLE
-301 MHNGGNYVL
+301 MHNGGAYVL
-310 SASGSSADLK
+310 AASGSSADLK
-320 IYNSTVVGENENS
+320 IYNSTVVGENEHS

-354 NQNYNGGLL
+354 NRNYHGGLL
-363 YMLSGKAT
+363 YMLSGEAT

-378 AEQNGVTGILAQYL
+378 AKQNGVTGILAQYL
-392 GFASLNGPH
+392 GFAFLNGPH

-444 KNDSSTPTNAPQ
+444 KNDSSTPANAPQ
-456 VELDEGTKDTAGAI
+456 VELDENTKDTAGAI
-470 TVQVANPAEGV
+470 TVEVAHPAEGV

-488 GKDYQQSL
+488 GKDYQQNL
-496 KLTSKN
+496 KLASKN
-502 DGWLIGYKKDADGD
+502 DDWLIGYKKD

-527 EDDKHFGLNTINAT
+527 KDDKYFGLNTINAT

-546 GDDVITLGPYAQL
+546 GDNVTTLEPYAQL
-559 KEGTPVNLTA
+559 KEGTPVKLTA
-569 DIPDNARVTGWKAE
+569 DILEGKKFARWKVEKVADGTPVTGLLDAE
-583 KIAAEGV
+583 
-590 TEVYGVVDYDH
+590 TENTENTSFSMPEYDV
-601 ENPETAILTMPKGDL
+601 II
-616 TVTAEY
+616 TAEY
-622 EIIVDPGTSDT
+622 EDEIIVDPGTSDT

-711 RWAVEQGLMNDAEDG
+711 RWAVEQELLNDAEDG

-740 LTWENA
+740 LTWEKA
-746 KQKGLFD
+746 KQKGLFDKTEA

>member
-1 MRFSAVFGMFLEIC
+1 
-15 FAFDSETD
+15 
-23 KTPKNS
+23 
-29 TLFSVV
+29 
-35 LSLDTIGGGGVEWGK
+35 
-50 WAFFLIVPEKRRKR
+50 
-64 RTKTMRKKSL
+64 MRKKSL

-98 VGAGETTAAVSEQ
+98 VGAADPAATVSEQ
-111 EAATVLSHDGGTIN
+111 EAAKSHRLDGGEKIGEEFVEAKGTV
-125 AGHYIMESGNYTGGF
+125 YTLSGNYTKGI
-140 TIDTTGDV
+140 TIETKQDITINIDDEV
-148 TIDIT
+148 TI
-153 GEVTVT
+153 T
-159 GVVKFLHVTGTGKV
+159 GVAKFLHVTGTGKV
-173 IINGTKDGVDQKIK
+173 TINGTKDGADQNIK
-187 MTTNCKTVDTEDTGI
+187 MKTDCDVMNTGDTGI
-202 VYLDAAGA
+202 IYLDAAGA

-221 VETSNVVSAYS
+221 EEMSDADSTYS

-242 LNEVTAEAGNRTGVV
+242 LNAVTAEAGKRTDVV
-257 DCGKT
+257 DCGETNSSAT

-269 IHGGSFKASGIDS
+269 IHGGSFKASGIS
-282 EVIDCR
+282 SGVIDCNS
-288 YKGSV
+288 KGT
-293 SIYNAKLE
+293 IYNATLE

-310 SASGSSADLK
+310 DAIGSSAELK

-333 CVTVQHGGSFWAE
+333 CVTVQFGGSFWAE

-363 YMLSGKAT
+363 YMLSGEAT
-371 IKDSNYV
+371 IKDSSYV
-378 AEQNGVTGILAQYL
+378 TKQSGATGILAQYL
-392 GFASLNGPH
+392 NFASLNGPH

-432 VTFEDNETDIYL
+432 VTFEDNKTDIYL
-444 KNDSSTPTNAPQ
+444 SNDSSTPTNAPQ
-456 VELDEGTKDTAGAI
+456 VELDEGAKDTAGAI

-488 GKDYQQSL
+488 GKDYQQNL
-496 KLTSKN
+496 KLTGKN
-502 DGWLIGYKKDADGD
+502 DDWLIGYEKG

-527 EDDKHFGLNTINAT
+527 KGNEYYGLNTINAT
-541 ATTGE
+541 ATTGK
-546 GDDVITLGPYAQL
+546 GDNVTTLGPYAQL
-559 KEGTPVNLTA
+559 KEGTPVKLTA
-569 DIPDNARVTGWKAE
+569 DIPDNARVTGWKVE

-590 TEVYGVVDYDH
+590 IEVYGVVDYDH
-601 ENPETAILTMPKGDL
+601 ENPETATLTMPNYDIF
-616 TVTAEY
+616 VTAEY
-622 EIIVDPGTSDT
+622 EEGATVDPGTGDS

-711 RWAVEQGLMNDAEDG
+711 RWAVEQELLNDAEDG

>member
-1 MRFSAVFGMFLEIC
+1 
-15 FAFDSETD
+15 
-23 KTPKNS
+23 
-29 TLFSVV
+29 
-35 LSLDTIGGGGVEWGK
+35 
-50 WAFFLIVPEKRRKR
+50 
-64 RTKTMRKKSL
+64 MRKKSL

-111 EAATVLSHDGGTIN
+111 EAAKSHRLEGGEIIGEDVANGAVYTL
-125 AGHYIMESGNYTGGF
+125 SGNYSRG
-140 TIDTTGDV
+140 ISITTSK
-148 TIDIT
+148 DIT
-153 GEVTVT
+153 INIEGEVTVT
-159 GVVKFLHVTGTGKV
+159 GVDKFLDVTGTGKV
-173 IINGTKDGVDQKIK
+173 TINGTKDGAAIK
-187 MTTNCKTVDTEDTGI
+187 MTTNGEAVGTVVTGI

-221 VETSNVVSAYS
+221 AETSDVNSSYS

-242 LNEVTAEAGNRTGVV
+242 LNAVTAEAGNRTDVV
-257 DCGKT
+257 GCGET

-269 IHGGSFKASGIDS
+269 IHGGSFKASGS
-282 EVIDCR
+282 NSGVIDCR

-293 SIYNAKLE
+293 SIYNATLE

-310 SASGSSADLK
+310 DAIGSSADLK

-354 NQNYNGGLL
+354 NRNYNGGLL
-363 YMLSGKAT
+363 YMLSGEAT

-378 AEQNGVTGILAQYL
+378 AKQNGVTGILAQYL
-392 GFASLNGPH
+392 GFAFLNGPH
-401 KLTVENTKIKGCENA
+401 KLTVENTKIKGCEKA
-416 LSFGYD
+416 FELDYD

-432 VTFEDNETDIYL
+432 VTFEDNETDLYL
-444 KNDSSTPTNAPQ
+444 KNSTKTPTNAPQ

-488 GKDYQQSL
+488 GKDYQQNL

-502 DGWLIGYKKDADGD
+502 DDWLIGYEKDADGD

-527 EDDKHFGLNTINAT
+527 KDDKYFGLNTIDAT

-546 GDDVITLGPYAQL
+546 GDNVTTLEPYAQV
-559 KEGTPVNLTA
+559 KENTEVTLTA
-569 DIPDNARVTGWKAE
+569 NILEGKQFFHWKVEKVTADSVEDVSE
-583 KIAAEGV
+583 KVKI
-590 TEVYGVVDYDH
+590 DYKDP
-601 ENPETAILTMPKGDL
+601 ENPETATLTMPNYDIF
-616 TVTAEY
+616 VTAEY
-622 EIIVDPGTSDT
+622 EDVIIDPGTGDS

-711 RWAVEQGLMNDAEDG
+711 RWAVEQELLNDAEDG

-740 LTWENA
+740 LTWEKA
-746 KQKGLFD
+746 KQKGLFDKTEA

>member
-1 MRFSAVFGMFLEIC
+1 
-15 FAFDSETD
+15 
-23 KTPKNS
+23 
-29 TLFSVV
+29 
-35 LSLDTIGGGGVEWGK
+35 
-50 WAFFLIVPEKRRKR
+50 
-64 RTKTMRKKSL
+64 MRKKSL

-98 VGAGETTAAVSEQ
+98 VGAADPAAAVSEQ
-111 EAATVLSHDGGTIN
+111 KAATSHRLGGGEIIGEGFVKAYGTV
-125 AGHYIMESGNYTGGF
+125 YTLSGNYTQSI
-140 TIDTTGDV
+140 TIETKQDITINIDDEV
-148 TIDIT
+148 TI
-153 GEVTVT
+153 T
-159 GVVKFLHVTGTGKV
+159 GVAKFLDVTGTGKV
-173 IINGTKDGVDQKIK
+173 TINGTKDGVDQKIK
-187 MTTNCKTVDTEDTGI
+187 MTTDCNVMNTGDTGV
-202 VYLDAAGA
+202 VYLEAAGA

-221 VETSNVVSAYS
+221 KETSEVNSTYS

-242 LNEVTAEAGNRTGVV
+242 LNEVTAEAGERTNVI
-257 DCGKT
+257 DCGG

-269 IHGGSFKASGIDS
+269 IHGGNFKASGINS
-282 EVIDCR
+282 GGIDCR
-288 YKGSV
+288 GKGSV
-293 SIYNAKLE
+293 SIYNAKVE
-301 MHNGGNYVL
+301 SGNYVL
-310 SASGSSADLK
+310 AVGGSSADLK

-333 CVTVQHGGSFWAE
+333 CVSVQHGGSFWAE

-354 NQNYNGGLL
+354 NQNYHGGLL
-363 YMLSGKAT
+363 YMLSGEAT

-392 GFASLNGPH
+392 GFAFLNGPH

-432 VTFEDNETDIYL
+432 VTFENNETDIYL
-444 KNDSSTPTNAPQ
+444 KNDSSTPANAPQ

-502 DGWLIGYKKDADGD
+502 DGWLIGYKKDAD
-516 ADGEYRYLTQR
+516 ADGEYRYLTKR
-527 EDDKHFGLNTINAT
+527 EGNDYYGLNTINAT

-546 GDDVITLGPYAQL
+546 GDNATTLESYAQL
-559 KEGTPVNLTA
+559 TEGTPVKLTA
-569 DIPDNARVTGWKAE
+569 DIPGGKPCTGWKVE

-590 TEVYGVVDYDH
+590 TEVHDAGVIKYDP
-601 ENPETAILTMPKGDL
+601 ENPETATLTMPDYDIF
-616 TVTAEY
+616 VTAEY
-622 EIIVDPGTSDT
+622 EEGATVDPGTGDS

-711 RWAVEQGLMNDAEDG
+711 RWAVEQELLNDAEDG

>member
-1 MRFSAVFGMFLEIC
+1 
-15 FAFDSETD
+15 
-23 KTPKNS
+23 
-29 TLFSVV
+29 
-35 LSLDTIGGGGVEWGK
+35 
-50 WAFFLIVPEKRRKR
+50 
-64 RTKTMRKKSL
+64 MRKKSL

-98 VGAGETTAAVSEQ
+98 VGAADPAAAVSEQ
-111 EAATVLSHDGGTIN
+111 KAATSHRLGGGEIIGEGFVKAYGTV
-125 AGHYIMESGNYTGGF
+125 YTLSGNYTQSI
-140 TIDTTGDV
+140 TIETKQDITINIDDEV
-148 TIDIT
+148 TI
-153 GEVTVT
+153 T
-159 GVVKFLHVTGTGKV
+159 GVAKFLDVTGTGKV
-173 IINGTKDGVDQKIK
+173 TINGTKDGVDQKIK
-187 MTTNCKTVDTEDTGI
+187 MTTNFGEVGGDTGI

-221 VETSNVVSAYS
+221 EETSNVGSTYS

-242 LNEVTAEAGNRTGVV
+242 LNEVIAEAGESTKVV
-257 DCGKT
+257 DCGVYQT
-262 NSSASVE
+262 SSLATVE
-269 IHGGSFKASGIDS
+269 IQGGTFKAAGGNSG
-282 EVIDCR
+282 VIDCGN
-288 YKGSV
+288 KGTMT
-293 SIYNAKLE
+293 INNTTLE
-301 MHNGGNYVL
+301 MHNGGSYVL
-310 SASGSSADLK
+310 AVGGSSAELK

-333 CVTVQHGGSFWAE
+333 CVTVQSGGSFWAE

-354 NQNYNGGLL
+354 NRNYNGGLL

-378 AEQNGVTGILAQYL
+378 AEQSGVNGIRTSYMLYG
-392 GFASLNGPH
+392 LNGPH

-432 VTFEDNETDIYL
+432 VTFENNETDIYL
-444 KNDSSTPTNAPQ
+444 KNDSSTPANAPQ
-456 VELDEGTKDTAGAI
+456 VKLDKGTKDTAGAI
-470 TVQVANPAEGV
+470 TVEVENPANGV

-488 GKDYQQSL
+488 DEDYQQNL
-496 KLTSKN
+496 KLASKN
-502 DGWLIGYKKDADGD
+502 DDWLIGYKKD

-527 EDDKHFGLNTINAT
+527 EGNDYYGLNTINAT

-546 GDDVITLGPYAQL
+546 GDNVTTLKPYAQL
-559 KEGTPVNLTA
+559 KEGTPVKLTA
-569 DIPDNARVTGWKAE
+569 DILDNARVTGWKVE

-590 TEVYGVVDYDH
+590 IEVYGVVDYDH
-601 ENPETAILTMPKGDL
+601 ENPETATLTMPNYDIF
-616 TVTAEY
+616 VTAEY
-622 EIIVDPGTSDT
+622 EEDATVDPGTGDS

-711 RWAVEQGLMNDAEDG
+711 RWAVEQELLNDAEDG

>member
-1 MRFSAVFGMFLEIC
+1 
-15 FAFDSETD
+15 
-23 KTPKNS
+23 
-29 TLFSVV
+29 
-35 LSLDTIGGGGVEWGK
+35 
-50 WAFFLIVPEKRRKR
+50 
-64 RTKTMRKKSL
+64 MRKKSL

-111 EAATVLSHDGGTIN
+111 KAATPHPLGGGEKIGETFVK
-125 AGHYIMESGNYTGGF
+125 AYGTVYTLSGNYTQSI
-140 TIDTTGDV
+140 TIETKQDITINIDDEV
-148 TIDIT
+148 TI
-153 GEVTVT
+153 T
-159 GVVKFLHVTGTGKV
+159 GVAKFLDVTGTGKV
-173 IINGTKDGVDQKIK
+173 TINGTKDGVDQKIK
-187 MTTNCKTVDTEDTGI
+187 MTTDHDHDVIDTGYTG
-202 VYLDAAGA
+202 VVFLEAAGA

-221 VETSNVVSAYS
+221 KEMSHVGASYS

-242 LNEVTAEAGNRTGVV
+242 LNEVTAEAGWNTHVINCEG
-257 DCGKT
+257 

-269 IHGGSFKASGIDS
+269 IHGGNFKASESNSGGID
-282 EVIDCR
+282 CGG
-288 YKGSV
+288 KGSV
-293 SIYNAKLE
+293 SIYNAKVE
-301 MHNGGNYVL
+301 SGNYVL
-310 SASGSSADLK
+310 AVGGSSAELK
-320 IYNSTVVGENENS
+320 IYNSTVVGENKSS
-333 CVTVQHGGSFWAE
+333 CVTVQYGGSFWAE

-354 NQNYNGGLL
+354 NQSYSGGFL

-378 AEQNGVTGILAQYL
+378 AEQNGLTGILAQYL
-392 GFASLNGPH
+392 TVPGLTGPH
-401 KLTVENTKIKGCENA
+401 KLTVENTKIKGCKEAFN
-416 LSFGYD
+416 LEYD
-422 PEGSDIKLKN
+422 PEGSDIELKN

-444 KNDSSTPTNAPQ
+444 KNDSSTPANAPQ
-456 VELDEGTKDTAGAI
+456 VELDKGTKDTVGAI
-470 TVQVANPAEGV
+470 TVEVAYPANDV

-488 GKDYQQSL
+488 GKDYQQNL

-502 DGWLIGYKKDADGD
+502 DDWLIGYEKDAH
-516 ADGEYRYLTQR
+516 GEYRYLTQR
-527 EDDKHFGLNTINAT
+527 EGNEYYGLNTINAT

-546 GDDVITLGPYAQL
+546 GDNVTTLKPYAQL
-559 KEGTPVNLTA
+559 KKGTPVKLTA
-569 DIPDNARVTGWKAE
+569 DIPDNARVTGWKVE
-583 KIAAEGV
+583 KIAADGV
-590 TEVYGVVDYDH
+590 TEMQGVVEYDA
-601 ENPETAILTMPKGDL
+601 ENPETATLTMPDDDIF
-616 TVTAEY
+616 VTAEY
-622 EIIVDPGTSDT
+622 EYEDGSVDPGTSDT

-711 RWAVEQGLMNDAEDG
+711 RWAVEQELLNDAEDG

>member
-1 MRFSAVFGMFLEIC
+1 
-15 FAFDSETD
+15 
-23 KTPKNS
+23 
-29 TLFSVV
+29 
-35 LSLDTIGGGGVEWGK
+35 
-50 WAFFLIVPEKRRKR
+50 
-64 RTKTMRKKSL
+64 MRKKSL

-125 AGHYIMESGNYTGGF
+125 AGHYIMEGGNYTGGF

-159 GVVKFLHVTGTGKV
+159 GVFKFLHVTGTGKV

-187 MTTNCKTVDTEDTGI
+187 MTTTFREVDTEDTGI

-242 LNEVTAEAGNRTGVV
+242 LNKVTAEAGNRTDVV

-282 EVIDCR
+282 MVIDCNS
-288 YKGSV
+288 KGT
-293 SIYNAKLE
+293 IYNATLE

-310 SASGSSADLK
+310 TASGSSADLK

-354 NQNYNGGLL
+354 NKNYNGGLL
-363 YMLSGKAT
+363 YMLSGEAT

-392 GFASLNGPH
+392 GFAFLNGPH
-401 KLTVENTKIKGCENA
+401 KLTVENTKIKGCKEAFN
-416 LSFGYD
+416 LEYD

-432 VTFEDNETDIYL
+432 VTFENNETDIYL
-444 KNDSSTPTNAPQ
+444 KNDSSTPANAPQ

-470 TVQVANPAEGV
+470 TVEVENPANGV

-488 GKDYQQSL
+488 DEDYQQNL
-496 KLTSKN
+496 KLASKN
-502 DGWLIGYKKDADGD
+502 DGWLIGYKKDADG
-516 ADGEYRYLTQR
+516 EYRYLTQR
-527 EDDKHFGLNTINAT
+527 EGDTYFGLNTINAT

-546 GDDVITLGPYAQL
+546 GDNAATLESYAQL
-559 KEGTPVNLTA
+559 TEGTPVKLTA
-569 DIPDNARVTGWKAE
+569 DIPGGKPCTGWKVE

-590 TEVYGVVDYDH
+590 TEVHDAGVIKYDP
-601 ENPETAILTMPKGDL
+601 ENPETATLTMPDYDIF
-616 TVTAEY
+616 VTAEY
-622 EIIVDPGTSDT
+622 EEGATVDPGTGDS

-711 RWAVEQGLMNDAEDG
+711 RWAVEQELLNDAEDG

>member
-1 MRFSAVFGMFLEIC
+1 
-15 FAFDSETD
+15 
-23 KTPKNS
+23 
-29 TLFSVV
+29 
-35 LSLDTIGGGGVEWGK
+35 
-50 WAFFLIVPEKRRKR
+50 
-64 RTKTMRKKSL
+64 MRKKSL

-125 AGHYIMESGNYTGGF
+125 AGHYIMEGGNYTGGF

-159 GVVKFLHVTGTGKV
+159 GVFKFLHVTGTGKV

-187 MTTNCKTVDTEDTGI
+187 MTTTFREVDTEDTGI

-242 LNEVTAEAGNRTGVV
+242 LNKVTAEAGNRTDVV

-282 EVIDCR
+282 KVIDCNS
-288 YKGSV
+288 KGT
-293 SIYNAKLE
+293 IYNATLE

-310 SASGSSADLK
+310 TASGSSADLK

-346 NCEFTSVG
+346 NCKFTSVG

-363 YMLSGKAT
+363 YMLSGEAT

-392 GFASLNGPH
+392 GFAFLNGPH
-401 KLTVENTKIKGCENA
+401 KLTVENTKIKGCEKA

-432 VTFEDNETDIYL
+432 VTFENNKTDIYL
-444 KNDSSTPTNAPQ
+444 SNDSSTPTNAPQ

-470 TVQVANPAEGV
+470 TVQVANPADGV

-488 GKDYQQSL
+488 GKDYQQNL
-496 KLTSKN
+496 KLTGKN
-502 DGWLIGYKKDADGD
+502 DDWLIGYKKD

-527 EDDKHFGLNTINAT
+527 KGNEYYGLNTINAT

-546 GDDVITLGPYAQL
+546 GDNVTTLGPYAQV

-569 DIPDNARVTGWKAE
+569 DIPDNARVTGWKVE
-583 KIAAEGV
+583 KIAADGV
-590 TEVYGVVDYDH
+590 TEMQGVVEYDA
-601 ENPETAILTMPKGDL
+601 ENPETATLTMPDYDIF
-616 TVTAEY
+616 VTAEY
-622 EIIVDPGTSDT
+622 EEGATVDPGTGDS

-711 RWAVEQGLMNDAEDG
+711 RWAVEQELLNDAEDG

>member
-1 MRFSAVFGMFLEIC
+1 
-15 FAFDSETD
+15 
-23 KTPKNS
+23 
-29 TLFSVV
+29 
-35 LSLDTIGGGGVEWGK
+35 
-50 WAFFLIVPEKRRKR
+50 
-64 RTKTMRKKSL
+64 MRKKSL

-125 AGHYIMESGNYTGGF
+125 AGHYIMERGNYTGGF

-187 MTTNCKTVDTEDTGI
+187 MTTDFEAVRTGDTGI

-221 VETSNVVSAYS
+221 EETSDVGSTYS

-242 LNEVTAEAGNRTGVV
+242 LNEVIAEAGKSTGVV
-257 DCGKT
+257 DCGT
-262 NSSASVE
+262 SSLASVE
-269 IHGGSFKASGIDS
+269 IHGGSFKASGS
-282 EVIDCR
+282 NSGVIDCNS
-288 YKGSV
+288 KGT
-293 SIYNAKLE
+293 IYNATLE

-310 SASGSSADLK
+310 AAGGSSADLK
-320 IYNSTVVGENENS
+320 IYNSTVVGENETS
-333 CVTVQHGGSFWAE
+333 CVTVQFGGSFWAE

-363 YMLSGKAT
+363 SMLSGEAT
-371 IKDSNYV
+371 IKDSSYV
-378 AEQNGVTGILAQYL
+378 AKQSGVNGIRAQYL
-392 GFASLNGPH
+392 TVPGLAGPH
-401 KLTVENTKIKGCENA
+401 KLTVENTEIKGCENA

-422 PEGSDIKLKN
+422 REGSDIELKN

-444 KNDSSTPTNAPQ
+444 KNDSSTPANAPQ
-456 VELDEGTKDTAGAI
+456 VELDEDTKDTAGAI

-488 GKDYQQSL
+488 GKDYQQNL

-516 ADGEYRYLTQR
+516 ADGEYRYLTRR
-527 EDDKHFGLNTINAT
+527 ESDKHFGLNTINAT

-546 GDDVITLGPYAQL
+546 GDNAITLEPYAQL
-559 KEGTPVNLTA
+559 KEGTPVKLTA
-569 DIPDNARVTGWKAE
+569 DILEGKKFARWKVEKVADGTPVTGLLDAE
-583 KIAAEGV
+583 
-590 TEVYGVVDYDH
+590 TENTENTSFSMPEYDV
-601 ENPETAILTMPKGDL
+601 II
-616 TVTAEY
+616 TAEY
-622 EIIVDPGTSDT
+622 EDEIIVDPGTSDT

-711 RWAVEQGLMNDAEDG
+711 RWAVEQELLNDAEDG

-746 KQKGLFD
+746 KQKGLFDKTEA

>member
-1 MRFSAVFGMFLEIC
+1 
-15 FAFDSETD
+15 
-23 KTPKNS
+23 
-29 TLFSVV
+29 
-35 LSLDTIGGGGVEWGK
+35 
-50 WAFFLIVPEKRRKR
+50 
-64 RTKTMRKKSL
+64 MRKKSL

-111 EAATVLSHDGGTIN
+111 KAATSHRLDGGETIDEDFVKVN
-125 AGHYIMESGNYTGGF
+125 GAVYTLSGNYTSGI
-140 TIDTTGDV
+140 TIETTQ
-148 TIDIT
+148 DIT
-153 GEVTVT
+153 INIEGEVTVT

-173 IINGTKDGVDQKIK
+173 TINGTKDGADQKIK
-187 MTTNCKTVDTEDTGI
+187 MTTNFRVVDTGDTGI

-221 VETSNVVSAYS
+221 EETSSVCSTYS

-242 LNEVTAEAGNRTGVV
+242 LNTVTAEAGNRTEVV

-282 EVIDCR
+282 GVIDGNS
-288 YKGSV
+288 KGT
-293 SIYNAKLE
+293 IYNATLE

-310 SASGSSADLK
+310 AAGGSSADLK
-320 IYNSTVVGENENS
+320 IYNSTVVGENETS
-333 CVTVQHGGSFWAE
+333 CVTVQFGGSFWAE

-363 YMLSGKAT
+363 SMLSGEAT
-371 IKDSNYV
+371 IKDSSYV
-378 AEQNGVTGILAQYL
+378 AKQSGVNGIRAQYL
-392 GFASLNGPH
+392 TVPGLAGPH
-401 KLTVENTKIKGCENA
+401 KLTVENTEIKGCENA

-422 PEGSDIKLKN
+422 REGSDIELKN

-488 GKDYQQSL
+488 DKDYQQNL

-502 DGWLIGYKKDADGD
+502 DGWLIGYKKDADG
-516 ADGEYRYLTQR
+516 EYRYLTRR
-527 EDDKHFGLNTINAT
+527 ESDKHFGLNTINAT

-546 GDDVITLGPYAQL
+546 GDNAITLEPYAQV
-559 KEGTPVNLTA
+559 KEDTEVTLTANAAPEGKKFARWKVEKVADGTPV
-569 DIPDNARVTGWKAE
+569 TGLLDAE
-583 KIAAEGV
+583 
-590 TEVYGVVDYDH
+590 TENTENTSFSMPEYDV
-601 ENPETAILTMPKGDL
+601 II
-616 TVTAEY
+616 TAEY
-622 EIIVDPGTSDT
+622 EDEIIVDPGTSDT

-711 RWAVEQGLMNDAEDG
+711 RWAVEQELLNDDDSVEG
-726 KFHPAFPVSKLRVC
+726 ELKFHPAFPVSKLRVC
-740 LTWENA
+740 LTWEKA